1 MKATDV
7 FTPQRLPTVT
17 LVSDHLGDMT
27 DAYNSVMDEGGKLV
41 RVVGP
46 SKSGKTVFIKR
57 AVGDDM
63 VLVTGAGIT
72 ATDHLWIRVLHGIGS
87 DVGVEEGR
95 ADSRGGGFK
104 VSGELEGNVI
114 VAKGKVAGE
123 VARDRASE
131 TSATRTKAVDLVQQ
145 VIKDLGGSGLTV
157 FIDDFHYIPPDIQQE
172 LAQQIKQ
179 VVEHGVRIAA
189 AAVPFRS
196 EDALRANDDL
206 QGRIKDFE
214 FDYWDADELVEIA
227 HKGFGELNIECS
239 TEYAKALAAEAAG
252 SPQLMQS
259 LCLETCREMK
269 VSETLEHRVAVPN
282 GREFFAAVCQRVAG
296 SVDFSTTIKVMRDG
310 PLTRGSPRKAYVL
323 KDGSAADVYQI
334 IVRAIASDPPS
345 LHFPYT
351 DLQSRIAN
359 LCSGESPH
367 VSDPCKHIAKLVNDR
382 FQSDKIDWD
391 VEQHLF
397 SIRDPYLLFGVRW
410 GD

>member
-46 SKSGKTVFIKR
+46 SKSGKTVFINR

-63 VLVTGAGIT
+63 ILITGAGIT
-72 ATDHLWIRVLHGIGS
+72 ATDQLWIRVLHGIGS
-87 DVGVEEGR
+87 DIAVDEGQ

-104 VSGELEGNVI
+104 VSGEVEGGIVI
-114 VAKGKVAGE
+114 AKGRAGGE
-123 VARDRASE
+123 VSRDRSSQ
-131 TSATRTKAVDLVQQ
+131 TSSTRTKAVDLVQQ
-145 VIKDLGGSGLTV
+145 VIKDLGGTGLTI
-157 FIDDFHYIPPDIQQE
+157 FIDDFHYIPPGIQQE

-179 VVEHGVRIAA
+179 VVEQGVRIAA

-206 QGRIKDFE
+206 QGRIKDFD
-214 FDYWDADELVEIA
+214 FAYWDSDELVEIA

-239 TEYAKALAAEAAG
+239 KEYAKSLADEAAG

-269 VSETLEHRVAVPN
+269 VSETLEHKASIPD
-282 GREFFAAVCQRVAG
+282 GPDFFTAVCKRVAG

-323 KDGSAADVYQI
+323 RDGSAADVYQI
-334 IVRAIASDPPS
+334 IVRAIAADPPS

-351 DLQSRIAN
+351 DLQARIAI

-367 VSDPCKHIAKLVNDR
+367 VSDPCRHITKLVNDR
-382 FQSDKIDWD
+382 FSSDKIDWD
-391 VEQHLF
+391 VDQHLF